1 MSHYGIANVK
11 TTAGNFAE
19 KAAYFEK
26 KAAELTA
33 LQEKKLALAVKGEI
47 AADVM
52 AEEIRRI
59 DAEIARVVG
68 SIEQGDQGTG
78 REDYYH
84 KSGND
89 TIGSSIEGPLKDYLR
104 VGDKPLDG
112 DYLALFRGINPRTG
126 ESFLNETRVKQ
137 IEKSIQDAEGH
148 KHNKE
153 PVNQQDDRASIAEAN
168 AEGNKRNEQ
177 ILGFSSC
184 VSLQKSI
191 SIYWAQASDEER
203 KLIEQAFMDSVRD
216 AINHE
221 HEQGYVGG
229 RIGAQGGEF
238 VRGDSVALTY
248 LHCTARRAQGEEWPD
263 PQLHVHIERPNFVR
277 LPDGTFQTLDAGKL
291 YARQRE
297 FGAVVDVA
305 LYERLRER
313 MPELAKSMV
322 VDWAGHGLRLN
333 DRCVSREEVEANS
346 KRSKQIDSETQ
357 ELAQDGAGARQAV
370 AVRGRETKNVDLSE
384 GVDQHWRESIGE
396 IQLQPSTTEELQAP
410 TLLEVQQMLFRG
422 ESVVEDVAID
432 RVAAQLSIGQGG
444 LSRIPEIRD
453 QVIKQLGLIE
463 IPRALDEK
471 GKPARG
477 PARYTTEEMIRIE
490 SDCLKAVYAG
500 LDNPR
505 WKLEREK
512 VDTVIDRYQDEKRAG
527 QKPGEK
533 PFTLTDEQRQA
544 AYVLT
549 GAGQFTFL
557 KGAAGVGKSATLA
570 PVFRAYQEAFAPQ
583 GTRIIGVAPQNKQA
597 TELQKSTGIQSQTVH
612 SLLLKHQGALERLA
626 EGKLVKETDL
636 IQPGDIIVCDEAGTL
651 DTFTMHALVQACHE
665 RQARLI
671 CAGDRNQHGAVAT
684 AALFGLMHDAVG
696 DRIAVIETISRQILE
711 YRPTA
716 QALYQGKAKEALTLM
731 EEKDQLRI
739 FRSHVIEADQL
750 VAEALADM
758 KKGLPNREGVIAELG
773 WPDVLILADTNEQV
787 RALNEK
793 VRDARFA
800 AGELSDDPAQRVRV
814 ETEVLSGQRFELD
827 IVIGDR
833 LLLRKNAKDAESKPV
848 YNGDL
853 GTVLGFRSITR
864 EIDGEQHPDI
874 ELTVARDDGKTVRIL
889 AGEYRALQHGYAMTS
904 TKSQGMTVAQAY
916 YLPSEMTSLQ
926 AFYVSYTRGVHGAK
940 TYVNETTWKGFA
952 KSVDEY
958 RYKSNALDLMPTHRE
973 AIRSTAINGQILPLK
988 PQELSVADR
997 LSGVSPLFQ
1006 FPGREPEPPREPQ
1019 KIVVIE
1025 PAENEIRMAKA
1036 YGRGIVDLRE
1046 DGQQWPH
1053 DKAGVAVI
1061 TAENPPIPAE
1071 QDTSIHRPGPITLP
1085 PLEDRPSIVE
1095 TLQSIRPATSRP
1107 HLKLVKPEP
1116 MEGTRND
1123 DDRRPAAAAAPGI
1136 EQRDHAGRD
1145 PARGPAAAAGRD
1157 DQQRAAGEPARPAAV
1172 FGKRHL
1178 RLVVDNDRDQRA
1190 EPGQHFQ
1197 HRIGAEKL
1205 DPFAAGRSRAPHN
1218 LRLVRSGDLAAAG
1231 ERGAEGVLPA
1241 DVQVHGGSTGKLRRT
1256 ADRAGNDAAVTPAR
1270 GRKAMPTD
1278 KSTMEGE
1285 TQRIAAQVDL
1295 AVFARSLGYRD
1306 AYVWEKN
1313 SKGNRIRETTTRKA
1327 DVELSKNDRE
1337 KGGAILEKGGF
1348 EIFIRFD
1355 SDAKSGKADRPM
1367 WWNRDSGEWGD
1378 AFALYQREHPGSR
1391 FRDAKAA
1398 VNRFA
1403 RSPENLEAVQHL
1415 PSQADRQRKAEQRP
1429 EDLRRATDKA
1439 RRDLGLMGR
1448 HDRYLEA
1455 ERGITPEV
1463 LAEARWKSNR
1473 YGSAVFPH
1481 HNAHGEVCGYE
1492 YRGVQRTGDD
1502 EKQFKGF
1509 SKGTQKGVY
1518 VANPQCRE
1526 PRAICFSEGG
1536 VDTLSVYQ
1544 LTAPDDRQHIK
1555 FLGTAGEPGPNT
1567 QEAVAAVIEK
1577 YGTRRFLLAYDNDQ
1591 GGDKLTGDRRAWL
1604 LERYPEAQIEDI
1616 REQLGMQ
1623 RGEDPN
1629 QVVLRL
1635 REAEIQRRQA
1645 DQKEA
1650 VQPTSAP
1657 SAGERPAPVPALP
1670 AEKPGAE
1677 PEQEQAKPSG
1687 PSWTPAP
1694 APQQPEQQEHDY
1706 DHNNGM
1712 ER

>member
-47 AADVM
+47 AADMM

-203 KLIEQAFMDSVRD
+203 NLIEQAFMDSVRD

-277 LPDGTFQTLDAGKL
+277 LPGGTYQTLDAGKL

-346 KRSKQIDSETQ
+346 KRSQEIDADVA
-357 ELAQDGAGARQAV
+357 ELAKSGAGARQAV

-384 GVDQHWRESIGE
+384 GVDQHWREIIGE
-396 IQLQPSTTEELQAP
+396 IQLQPSTADELEAP

-422 ESVVEDVAID
+422 ESVIEDVAID

-444 LSRIPEIRD
+444 LSRVPEIRD

-463 IPRALDEK
+463 IPRALGEN

-477 PARYTTEEMIRIE
+477 PARYTTAEMIRIE

-505 WKLEREK
+505 WKLDREK
-512 VDTVIDRYQDEKRAG
+512 VDAAIDRYQDEKRAG

-533 PFTLTDEQRQA
+533 PFTLTDEQREA
-544 AYVLT
+544 AYALT
-549 GAGQFTFL
+549 ELGQFAFL

-570 PVFRAYQEAFAPQ
+570 PVFRAYREAFEAQ

-626 EGKLVKETDL
+626 EGKLVKEGDL

-651 DTFTMHALVQACHE
+651 DTHTMHALVQACHE

-671 CAGDRNQHGAVAT
+671 CAGDRNQHGAVPT
-684 AALFGLMHDAVG
+684 AALFGLLHDAVG
-696 DRIAVIETISRQILE
+696 DRVAVIETISRQIPE

-716 QALYQGKAKEALTLM
+716 QALYQGKTKDALALM
-731 EEKDQLRI
+731 EQQDQLRI
-739 FRSHVIEADQL
+739 FRSHVNEADQL
-750 VAEALADM
+750 VAEAMTDM
-758 KKGLPNREGVIAELG
+758 KRGLPNREGMVTELG

-814 ETEVLSGQRFELD
+814 ETEVLSGQRFDLD
-827 IVIGDR
+827 IAIGDR
-833 LLLRKNAKDAESKPV
+833 LLLRKNAKDAESKPI

-853 GTVLGFRSITR
+853 GSVLGFRSITR

-874 ELTVARDDGKTVRIL
+874 ELTIDRDDGKTVRIL
-889 AGEYRALQHGYAMTS
+889 ASEYRALQHGYAMTS
-904 TKSQGMTVAQAY
+904 TKCQGMTVSQAY

-926 AFYVSYTRGVHGAK
+926 ALYVSYTRGIHGAK
-940 TYVNETTWKGFA
+940 TYVNETSWKGFA

-958 RYKSNALDLMPTHRE
+958 RYKSNALDLMPAHRE
-973 AIRSTAINGQILPLK
+973 AIRSTAITGQIMPPK
-988 PQELSVADR
+988 PQDLSVADR

-1006 FPGREPEPPREPQ
+1006 FPGRQPEPPREPQ
-1019 KIVVIE
+1019 KIVAIE
-1025 PAENEIRMAKA
+1025 PTADEIRMAKA

-1046 DGQQWPH
+1046 DDQQWPR
-1053 DKAGVAVI
+1053 DKASVAVI
-1061 TAENPPIPAE
+1061 TADNPPVSAA
-1071 QDTSIHRPGPITLP
+1071 QDTSIHRPGPILLP
-1085 PLEDRPSIVE
+1085 PPEDRPNIVE
-1095 TLQSIRPATSRP
+1095 TLQSIRPATARP

-1123 DDRRPAAAAAPGI
+1123 DERRPAAAAVPCI
-1136 EQRDHAGRD
+1136 EQRDHVGRD

-1178 RLVVDNDRDQRA
+1178 KLVVDNARDQRA

-1197 HRIGAEKL
+1197 HRIGAEKS
-1205 DPFAAGRSRAPHN
+1205 DPFAAGRPRAPHN
-1218 LRLVRSGDLAAAG
+1218 LRLVRSGDLAATG
-1231 ERGAEGVLPA
+1231 ERGAEGLLPPH
-1241 DVQVHGGSTGKLRRT
+1241 VPVHGRSAGELRRP
-1256 ADRAGNDAAVTPAR
+1256 ADRAGNDAAVKR
-1270 GRKAMPTD
+1270 GKGAAMATD
-1278 KSTMEGE
+1278 KTTMEGE
-1285 TQRIAAQVDL
+1285 TQRIAASVDL
-1295 AVFARSLGYRD
+1295 VAFARSLGYE
-1306 AYVWEKN
+1306 ANTEKTLEKLT
-1313 SKGNRIRETTTRKA
+1313 SADIKA
-1327 DVELSKNDRE
+1327 
-1337 KGGAILEKGGF
+1337 GGAIMDKGGF
-1348 EIFIRFD
+1348 EIIVRVE
-1355 SDAKSGKADRPM
+1355 SGGDRQM
-1367 WWNRDSGEWGD
+1367 WWNRDSGQWGD
-1378 AFALYQREHPGSR
+1378 AFALYQREYPGTG
-1391 FRDAKAA
+1391 FRDAKTA

-1403 RSPENLEAVQHL
+1403 GSPENLEAVQRL
-1415 PSQADRQRKAEQRP
+1415 PSKEDRQRQAEQRP
-1429 EDLRRATDKA
+1429 EDLRRATEKA

-1448 HDRYLEA
+1448 RDRYLEA

-1463 LAEARWKSNR
+1463 LAETRWKSNR

-1481 HNAHGEVCGYE
+1481 HNAQGDVCGYE
-1492 YRGVQRTGDD
+1492 YRGVQRTGDV
-1502 EKQFKGF
+1502 EKEFKGF
-1509 SKGTQKGVY
+1509 PKDTLKGVY
-1518 VANPQCRE
+1518 VANPQCCE

-1544 LTAPDDRQHIK
+1544 LTAPEDRQHIK

-1577 YGTRRFLLAYDNDQ
+1577 YGTRQFLLAYDNDQ
-1591 GGDKLTGDRRAWL
+1591 GGDKLTADRRAWL
-1604 LERYPEAQIEDI
+1604 LERYPDAQIEDV

-1645 DQKEA
+1645 KEEKEA
-1650 VQPTSAP
+1650 QPTPAP
-1657 SAGERPAPVPALP
+1657 TAAERPAPVPAPP
-1670 AEKPGAE
+1670 ADKHGAE
-1677 PEQEQAKPSG
+1677 PEQEPAKPSW
-1687 PSWTPAP
+1687 SPAP
-1694 APQQPEQQEHDY
+1694 VPVPQQPEQDQENDY
-1706 DHNNGM
+1706 YNGM

>member
-11 TTAGNFAE
+11 TTASNFAE
-19 KAAYFEK
+19 KASYFEK
-26 KAAELTA
+26 KVAELKA
-33 LQEKKLALAVKGEI
+33 LQEKKIELGADRDVS
-47 AADVM
+47 ADVLGK
-52 AEEIRRI
+52 EIKRI
-59 DAEIARVVG
+59 DAEIARVIG
-68 SIEQGDQGTG
+68 DIESSNEFERGTG

-89 TIGSSIEGPLKDYLR
+89 TIGSSIEGPLKDFLGMGER
-104 VGDKPLDG
+104 PVDG

-126 ESFLNETRVKQ
+126 EAFLSERRTRD
-137 IEKSIQDAEGH
+137 IEKSIHEAEEQ
-148 KHNKE
+148 KRNKQPGKVE
-153 PVNQQDDRASIAEAN
+153 GEEDRSSLAEARV
-168 AEGNKRNEQ
+168 AEDKNEEK

-191 SIYWAQASDEER
+191 SMYWAQASDDDR
-203 KLIEQAFMDSVRD
+203 KIIEQAFMESVRD
-216 AINHE
+216 AINYE
-221 HEQGYVGG
+221 HEQGYIGG

-238 VRGDSVALTY
+238 VEGESVALTY

-277 LPDGTFQTLDAGKL
+277 LPDGTYQTLDAGKL

-297 FGAVVDVA
+297 FGAVVDVS

-396 IQLQPSTTEELQAP
+396 IQLQPSTADELEAP

-422 ESVVEDVAID
+422 ESLIEDVSID

-463 IPRALDEK
+463 IPRTLDEK

-477 PARYTTEEMIRIE
+477 PARYTTEEIIRIE

-505 WKLEREK
+505 WKLERGQ
-512 VDTVIDRYQDEKRAG
+512 VDAVIDRYQDEKRSG
-527 QKPGEK
+527 QKAGEK

-544 AYVLT
+544 AYALT
-549 GAGQFTFL
+549 DLGQFAFL

-570 PVFRAYQEAFAPQ
+570 PVFRVYREAFEAQ

-626 EGKLVKETDL
+626 EGKLVKERDL

-651 DTFTMHALVQACHE
+651 DTYTMHALVQACHE

-671 CAGDRNQHGAVAT
+671 CAGDRNQHGAVPT
-684 AALFGLMHDAVG
+684 ASLFGLMHDAVG
-696 DRIAVIETISRQILE
+696 DRVAKIEAISRQIPE

-716 QALYQGKAKEALTLM
+716 QALYQGKAKEALALM

-739 FRSHVIEADQL
+739 FRSHVNEADQL

-758 KKGLPNREGVIAELG
+758 KKGMPNREGVVAALG

-793 VRDARFA
+793 VRESRFA
-800 AGELSDDPAQRVRV
+800 AGELSDNPAQRVRV
-814 ETEVLSGQRFELD
+814 ETEVLNGQRFDLD

-864 EIDGEQHPDI
+864 EIDGEQHHDI

-889 AGEYRALQHGYAMTS
+889 AGDYRALQHGYAMTS
-904 TKSQGMTVAQAY
+904 TKSQGMTVSQAY

-926 AFYVSYTRGVHGAK
+926 ALYVSYTRGIHGAK
-940 TYVNETTWKGFA
+940 TYVNETAWKGFA
-952 KSVDEY
+952 KAVDEY
-958 RYKSNALDLMPTHRE
+958 RYKSNALDLMPAHRE
-973 AIRSTAINGQILPLK
+973 AIRSTAITGQILPLK

-997 LSGVSPLFQ
+997 LSGVSPRFQ
-1006 FPGREPEPPREPQ
+1006 FPGCAPEPPREPQ
-1019 KIVVIE
+1019 KIVAIE
-1025 PAENEIRMAKA
+1025 PAEDEIRMAKS

-1046 DGQQWPH
+1046 DGQRWPH

-1061 TAENPPIPAE
+1061 TAENPPVPAE
-1071 QDTSIHRPGPITLP
+1071 QDTSIHRPGPIVLP
-1085 PLEDRPSIVE
+1085 PVEDRPSIVE
-1095 TLQSIRPATSRP
+1095 TLQSIRPATARP
-1107 HLKLVKPEP
+1107 CLKLVKPEP

-1123 DDRRPAAAAAPGI
+1123 NDRRPAAAATPGI
-1136 EQRDHAGRD
+1136 EQRDHAGGD
-1145 PARGPAAAAGRD
+1145 VARGPAAAAGRD
-1157 DQQRAAGEPARPAAV
+1157 DQQRAAGGDAERHTADRAAGEPARPAAV

-1178 RLVVDNDRDQRA
+1178 KLVVDNDRDQRA

-1197 HRIGAEKL
+1197 HRIGAEKS
-1205 DPFAAGRSRAPHN
+1205 DPFAAGRPRAPHN
-1218 LRLVRSGDLAAAG
+1218 LRLVRSGDLAATG
-1231 ERGAEGVLPA
+1231 ERGAEGLLPPH
-1241 DVQVHGGSTGKLRRT
+1241 VPVHGRSAGELRRP
-1256 ADRAGNDAAVTPAR
+1256 ADRAGNDAAVKR
-1270 GRKAMPTD
+1270 GKGAAMATD
-1278 KSTMEGE
+1278 KTTMEGE
-1285 TQRIAAQVDL
+1285 TQRIAASVDL
-1295 AVFARSLGYRD
+1295 VAFARSLGYE
-1306 AYVWEKN
+1306 ANTEKTLEKLT
-1313 SKGNRIRETTTRKA
+1313 SADIKA
-1327 DVELSKNDRE
+1327 
-1337 KGGAILEKGGF
+1337 GGAIMDKGGF
-1348 EIFIRFD
+1348 EIIVRVE
-1355 SDAKSGKADRPM
+1355 SGGDRQM
-1367 WWNRDSGEWGD
+1367 WWNRDSGQWGD
-1378 AFALYQREHPGSR
+1378 AFALYQREYPGTG
-1391 FRDAKAA
+1391 FRDAKTA

-1403 RSPENLEAVQHL
+1403 GSPENLEAVQRL
-1415 PSQADRQRKAEQRP
+1415 PSKEDRQRQAEQRP
-1429 EDLRRATDKA
+1429 EDLRRATEKA

-1448 HDRYLEA
+1448 RDRYLEA

-1463 LAEARWKSNR
+1463 LAETRWKSNR

-1481 HNAHGEVCGYE
+1481 HNAQGDVCGYE
-1492 YRGVQRTGDD
+1492 YRGVQRTGDV
-1502 EKQFKGF
+1502 EKEFKGF
-1509 SKGTQKGVY
+1509 PKDTLKGVY
-1518 VANPQCRE
+1518 VANPQCCE

-1544 LTAPDDRQHIK
+1544 LTAPEDRQHIK

-1577 YGTRRFLLAYDNDQ
+1577 YGTRQFLLAYDNDQ
-1591 GGDKLTGDRRAWL
+1591 GGDKLTADRRAWL
-1604 LERYPEAQIEDI
+1604 LERYPDAQIEDV

-1645 DQKEA
+1645 EEEKEA
-1650 VQPTSAP
+1650 QPTPAP
-1657 SAGERPAPVPALP
+1657 TAAERPAPVPAP
-1670 AEKPGAE
+1670 SADKHCAE
-1677 PEQEQAKPSG
+1677 PEQEPAKPA
-1687 PSWTPAP
+1687 WTPAP
-1694 APQQPEQQEHDY
+1694 VPQQPEQDQENDY
-1706 DHNNGM
+1706 YNGM